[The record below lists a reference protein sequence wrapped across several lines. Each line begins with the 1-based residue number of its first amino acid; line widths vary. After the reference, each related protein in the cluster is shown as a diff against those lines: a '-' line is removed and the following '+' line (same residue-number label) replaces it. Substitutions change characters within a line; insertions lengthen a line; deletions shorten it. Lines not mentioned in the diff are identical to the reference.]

1 MDRDILK
8 VLYST
13 NKMDQINK
21 DKIISMIE
29 SLQEELIKS
38 ESNNVSDFLY
48 NTLCDYFMINEYD
61 VELQDIISEATT
73 SSKAF
78 ETLEELEDEINRI
91 RQGE

>member
-8 VLYST
+8 ALYST

-48 NTLCDYFMINEYD
+48 NTLCDYFMINEDD

-91 RQGE
+91 R